1 MVVIQKEVALF
12 NKTHFINSFTN
23 TLNVI
28 APPIVLEKSVKSQCI
43 KFTHLW
49 EYICVF
55 CCEHEPTFNEE
66 TGTGNKELGELLVG
80 EVWPDFAVDVGI
92 FACGEGML

>member
-1 MVVIQKEVALF
+1 M
-12 NKTHFINSFTN
+12 
-23 TLNVI
+23 
-28 APPIVLEKSVKSQCI
+28 LEKSVESQCI